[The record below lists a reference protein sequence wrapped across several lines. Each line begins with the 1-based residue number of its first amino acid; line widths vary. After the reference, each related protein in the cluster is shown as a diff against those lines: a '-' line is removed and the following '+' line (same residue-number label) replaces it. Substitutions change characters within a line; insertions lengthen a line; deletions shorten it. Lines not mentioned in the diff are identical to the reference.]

1 MQYNDTWNENNVA
14 ISTIN
19 FNQKLMESL
28 CEDSDDNNDDNCCL
42 ISGDTLETNHITLN
56 CKHTFNYQQIFQEIK
71 HQKKNNQ
78 LETTKLKTKQIKC
91 PYCREVQDGLLPWKQ
106 GYDKVKYVNW
116 PVKLSFKPN
125 KCNHIMKSGKRKGTP
140 CLVGCCFSTC
150 SKHSKAVEKNKSS
163 VWKKKCTCILKSGK
177 RKGKSCNANIKPND
191 TEGIK
196 YSLCGR
202 HIKTV
207 NHTVV
212 GQSFLDLANNEAPVT
227 NKICKP
233 CGITI

>member
-19 FNQKLMESL
+19 FNQKLMELL

-212 GQSFLDLANNEAPVT
+212 GQAFLDLANNEAPVT